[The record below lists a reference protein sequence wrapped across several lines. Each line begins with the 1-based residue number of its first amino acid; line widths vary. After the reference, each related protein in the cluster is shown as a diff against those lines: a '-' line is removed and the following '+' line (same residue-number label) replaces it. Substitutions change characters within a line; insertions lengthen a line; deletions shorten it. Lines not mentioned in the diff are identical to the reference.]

1 MEAAAYF
8 GIPWDEFLRKPMD
21 RRAEMIAHL
30 IIKATRENY
39 LHEKLSAKAKEES
52 GAKGGYY
59 NPELEQKRK
68 WRL

>member
-8 GIPWDEFLRKPMD
+8 GIPWDEFLRKPLD
-21 RRAEMIAHL
+21 RRAEMIAHI

-39 LHEKLSAKAKEES
+39 LHEKLSAKAKEDT
-52 GAKGGYY
+52 KGNFY